1 MLLSFV
7 SWLVAWDELIQVW
20 GLGNHPLA
28 FSIKQFCVNFK
39 ELLGKIIVSIVLL
52 YFLLR

>member
-20 GLGNHPLA
+20 GQGITLSP
-28 FSIKQFCVNFK
+28 
-39 ELLGKIIVSIVLL
+39 
-52 YFLLR
+52 FLLNSFESVLKNYWEKY